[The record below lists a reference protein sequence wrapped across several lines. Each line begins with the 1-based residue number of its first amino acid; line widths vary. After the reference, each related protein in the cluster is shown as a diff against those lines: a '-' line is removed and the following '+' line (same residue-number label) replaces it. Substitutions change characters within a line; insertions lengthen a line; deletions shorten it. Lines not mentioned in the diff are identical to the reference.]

1 MKTAI
6 PNIFKGIIIG
16 IVFSC
21 ILLLTIPIVR
31 DKITYRKWVNDLR
44 EMQRN
49 GISPQTRG
57 GKMICDTIK
66 IR

>member
-1 MKTAI
+1 MKAAI
-6 PNIFKGIIIG
+6 PNILKGLFIG

-21 ILLLTIPIVR
+21 ILLITIPIVK

-44 EMQRN
+44 EMQHN

-57 GKMICDTIK
+57 GAIICDTAK